1 MPRHHRKPDP
11 TGNFDPTRNLD
22 PTRVGAATGADRTRR
37 VYSQTFLHDRSAIDR
52 VVRAVRPTPGELTI
66 EVGAGTG
73 QLTRVLARA
82 LARVDGR
89 LLAYEVDPDLS
100 ARLARRCADLPNVT
114 PAPGDFLAAEPPAE
128 PFAVVG
134 NIPYAATAPIVRWCL
149 HAPRLRAATLV
160 TQLEYARK
168 RTGDYGRWS
177 LLTVRTWPEFDWRLA
192 GRLPRTAFRPVPR
205 VDGAI
210 LRLARRPAPL
220 VPPAAIAAYQGLVEL
235 GFSGAGGSVA
245 ASLRRGF
252 PARRVDAALRATR
265 IPVDALAGEI
275 WPEQWLTLFRL
286 ITAR

>member
-1 MPRHHRKPDP
+1 MPRPHRKSDP
-11 TGNFDPTRNLD
+11 TRRSDPTRNLD

-37 VYSQTFLHDRSAIDR
+37 AFSQTFLHDRAAIDR

-73 QLTRVLARA
+73 QLTRVLARV

-89 LLAYEVDPDLS
+89 LLAYEVDPDLT

-114 PAPGDFLAAEPPAE
+114 LAPGDFLAAGPPAE

-149 HAPRLRAATLV
+149 HASRLRAATLV
-160 TQLEYARK
+160 TQLEYPRK

-192 GRLPRTAFRPVPR
+192 GQLPRTAFRPVPG
-205 VDGAI
+205 VDAGI
-210 LRLARRPAPL
+210 LRLTRRPVPL
-220 VPPAAIAAYQGLVEL
+220 VPPAATPAYQRLVEL
-235 GFSGAGGSVA
+235 GFSGVGGSVA

-252 PARRVDAALRATR
+252 PVRRVDAALRATR